1 MADNAVKAASD
12 YYKVVLEND
21 RVRVLEYRG
30 KPGDKTTKHHHSD
43 LVAIPL
49 SSGKFKLTTP
59 EGQSFEIDL
68 TPGEPVFAPAQ
79 DHVTENIGSTD
90 GHVLLVELK

>member
-1 MADNAVKAASD
+1 MTAASD

-21 RVRVLEYRG
+21 RVWMLAYSG
-30 KPGDKTTKHHHSD
+30 KPGDKATMHHHPD
-43 LVAIPL
+43 LVGIPL
-49 SSGKFKLTTP
+49 SSGKFKITTP
-59 EGQSFEIDL
+59 EGQSFEIKL